1 MTNYLEV
8 KNLSKSF
15 DSFQLHNITFT
26 LPKGYIMGLIGPNGS
41 GKTTTIKLILN
52 MLKRNG
58 GEIKIMG
65 LDNIADEQKAK
76 AELGVVFDTN
86 YFSDDW
92 KVSEVEKSISVF
104 YPNWNTERFSEML
117 RKFHIAPTKKVK
129 ELSKGMQ
136 MKLML
141 ACAFSY
147 DAKLLILDE
156 PTSGLDPVSRD
167 ELLQILSEYI
177 EDGEHS
183 VLFSTHITGDLE
195 RAADYITYIS
205 YGELFFTGSKDEF
218 VDMFRIVKG
227 GMDELSADLQAKAVG
242 VRTFPTGFEAL
253 VKTED
258 IGSFTA
264 LDIEPATIDEIVVF
278 TSKKGED
285 LALNELL
292 KKKHNPA
299 LLPIQ
304 IAYFAGLRIGE
315 VCGLTWQDIDLKEQ
329 CLTIRRSMRYDSVRK
344 KTQIGPTK
352 RKKIRTVDFCDTLA
366 AILREAKKEQMLN
379 SIKYGPLYSQNYYR
393 IVKEK
398 NRTYYEVYSLPR
410 TETPPEGYTQVSFV
424 CLRSDGAYEAP
435 ATVSS
440 VCRYSRK
447 KIGDMDDFHFHLL
460 RHTYTTN
467 LLSHGAA
474 PKDVQEL
481 LGHSDVSTTMN
492 IYAHATREA
501 KRTSARLLDKVVGTA

>member
-15 DSFQLHNITFT
+15 DHFQLRNITFS

-52 MLKRNG
+52 MLERSS
-58 GEIKIMG
+58 GEIKVMG

-92 KVSEVEKSISVF
+92 KVTEVEKSISVF
-104 YPNWNTERFSEML
+104 YPNWNSERFAEML
-117 RKFHIAPTKKVK
+117 RKFHIVPAKKVR

-205 YGELFFTGSKDEF
+205 YGELFFSGIKDEF
-218 VDMFRIVKG
+218 VDMFRIIKG
-227 GMDELSADLQAKAVG
+227 GRNELSADLQAKAIG
-242 VRTFPTGFEAL
+242 VRIFPTGFEAL

-258 IGSFTA
+258 IGAFPA
-264 LDIEPATIDEIVVF
+264 LDIEPAAIDEIVVF
-278 TSKKGED
+278 TSRKGED
-285 LALNELL
+285 
-292 KKKHNPA
+292 
-299 LLPIQ
+299 
-304 IAYFAGLRIGE
+304 
-315 VCGLTWQDIDLKEQ
+315 
-329 CLTIRRSMRYDSVRK
+329 
-344 KTQIGPTK
+344 
-352 RKKIRTVDFCDTLA
+352 
-366 AILREAKKEQMLN
+366 
-379 SIKYGPLYSQNYYR
+379 
-393 IVKEK
+393 
-398 NRTYYEVYSLPR
+398 YE
-410 TETPPEGYTQVSFV
+410 
-424 CLRSDGAYEAP
+424 
-435 ATVSS
+435 
-440 VCRYSRK
+440 
-447 KIGDMDDFHFHLL
+447 
-460 RHTYTTN
+460 
-467 LLSHGAA
+467 
-474 PKDVQEL
+474 
-481 LGHSDVSTTMN
+481 
-492 IYAHATREA
+492 
-501 KRTSARLLDKVVGTA
+501 

>member
-195 RAADYITYIS
+195 RAAD
-205 YGELFFTGSKDEF
+205 
-218 VDMFRIVKG
+218 
-227 GMDELSADLQAKAVG
+227 LQAKAVG

-285 LALNELL
+285 
-292 KKKHNPA
+292 
-299 LLPIQ
+299 
-304 IAYFAGLRIGE
+304 
-315 VCGLTWQDIDLKEQ
+315 
-329 CLTIRRSMRYDSVRK
+329 
-344 KTQIGPTK
+344 
-352 RKKIRTVDFCDTLA
+352 
-366 AILREAKKEQMLN
+366 
-379 SIKYGPLYSQNYYR
+379 
-393 IVKEK
+393 
-398 NRTYYEVYSLPR
+398 YE
-410 TETPPEGYTQVSFV
+410 
-424 CLRSDGAYEAP
+424 
-435 ATVSS
+435 
-440 VCRYSRK
+440 
-447 KIGDMDDFHFHLL
+447 
-460 RHTYTTN
+460 
-467 LLSHGAA
+467 
-474 PKDVQEL
+474 
-481 LGHSDVSTTMN
+481 
-492 IYAHATREA
+492 
-501 KRTSARLLDKVVGTA
+501 